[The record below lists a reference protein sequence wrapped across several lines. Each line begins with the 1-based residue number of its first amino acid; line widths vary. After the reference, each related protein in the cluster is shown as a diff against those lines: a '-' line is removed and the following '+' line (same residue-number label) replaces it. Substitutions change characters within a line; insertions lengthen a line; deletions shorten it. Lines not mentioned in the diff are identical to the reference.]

1 MGREVCWQG
10 KHVQALSC
18 PFCLRD
24 WSPFS
29 SCQAPPM
36 DLWPEKGEGSTFSR
50 QELCQKLSLGLQTGL
65 LQNQSL
71 LPEKKPRKLPAPGSQ
86 CDCWGFSRDWCS
98 GKPGTVRLGGC
109 VMPWGP
115 CATLP
120 WGYDVP
126 AAPHL
131 GCPENTGQL
140 NRVKVFGG
148 VRLEPVG
155 DERRA
160 GGSTKA
166 LAAEF
171 AASPNPLWAVV
182 WDLCSRAAFSIAPDA
197 IPAALWSRGVSTS
210 LNPLHP
216 RRGTIRS
223 DP

>member
-1 MGREVCWQG
+1 MFTPSLAPFVLETG
-10 KHVQALSC
+10 ALSLAARLPQWICGLKRERAASSPGRSSARSC
-18 PFCLRD
+18 PWGCKQV
-24 WSPFS
+24 
-29 SCQAPPM
+29 SCTTRA
-36 DLWPEKGEGSTFSR
+36 FY
-50 QELCQKLSLGLQTGL
+50 QKKRT
-65 LQNQSL
+65 
-71 LPEKKPRKLPAPGSQ
+71 RKLPDPGSQ
-86 CDCWGFSRDWCS
+86 CGCWGFSRDWCS

-120 WGYDVP
+120 RGYDVP

-131 GCPENTGQL
+131 RCPENMGQL

-166 LAAEF
+166 LGAEF

-182 WDLCSRAAFSIAPDA
+182 WDLCSHAAFSIAPDA
-197 IPAALWSRGVSTS
+197 VPAALWSRGVSTS
-210 LNPLHP
+210 SNPLHP
-216 RRGTIRS
+216 QRGTVRS